1 MNKKA
6 FLIILDGFGISQ
18 EKDNNAVK
26 LAKTPNIDQ
35 LFSKYP
41 NNRLSASGEAV
52 GLPKGVMGNSEVGH
66 LNIGAGRIVYQM
78 ISLIDKK
85 IDTNE
90 FYRNNAIGKAIKN
103 AKDNQSNLHI
113 FGLLSNTGVH
123 SKLKHLK
130 AIIKYCKQ
138 ENLDRVYLHAFMDG
152 RDSSPTSGINFMQEW
167 LSYSKETGIGK
178 TASIMGRYYAMDRDT
193 RWDRIQKAYDAMV
206 YGKGNFASDP
216 IEAIQKSYDKEI
228 TDEFI
233 EPTVLTENNKPVATI
248 KENDS
253 VIFFNFR
260 ADRAREIT
268 RAFKIPE
275 FKEFPVKNFK
285 NLVYVSLTEYDIHF
299 NDFVSVAFHNEKLKN
314 ILGEVVS
321 KNNLKQLRIAETEKY
336 AHVTFFFNGGVEKP
350 FEGEDRILIPSPRIP
365 SYDLQPEM
373 SAYIVTKNLEEQIP
387 TEKYDLIVVNY
398 ANCDMV
404 GHTGNLKA
412 AIQAVEAIDKCVGRV
427 WGLAEK
433 HNYSIVLIADHGNAE
448 KMKEKDGKPFTAHT
462 TNQVPVIISSKNYN
476 SFSVNE
482 GKLADVSPTILKLM
496 NIDIPTEMT
505 GNILIEENK

>member
-6 FLIILDGFGISQ
+6 FLMILDGFGISQ
-18 EKDNNAVK
+18 EKDNNAIQ
-26 LAKTPNIDQ
+26 LAKTPNIDR
-35 LFSKYP
+35 LFRNYP
-41 NNRLSASGEAV
+41 NSRLFASGEAV
-52 GLPKGVMGNSEVGH
+52 GLPAGVMGNSEVGH

-85 IDTNE
+85 IDTEEFFKNE
-90 FYRNNAIGKAIKN
+90 AIGKAIEN
-103 AKDNQSNLHI
+103 AKNNQSNLHI
-113 FGLLSNTGVH
+113 FGLLSDTGVH

-130 AIIKYCKQ
+130 AIVEYCKRK
-138 ENLDRVYLHAFMDG
+138 NFDRVYLHAFMDG
-152 RDSSPTSGINFMQEW
+152 RDSSPTSGINFMKDW
-167 LSYSKETGIGK
+167 LSYSKEIGIGK
-178 TASIMGRYYAMDRDT
+178 IATITGRYYAMDRDT
-193 RWDRIQKAYDAMV
+193 RWDRVQKAYDAIV
-206 YGKGNFASDP
+206 YGKGNLESNP
-216 IEAIQKSYDKEI
+216 IEAIKKSYDNGI

-233 EPTVLTENNKPVATI
+233 EPVVLTENGVPVVTVNN
-248 KENDS
+248 NDS

-268 RAFKIPE
+268 RAFKIPD
-275 FKEFPVKNFK
+275 FNEFPVENFK

-299 NDFVSVAFHNEKLKN
+299 DDFVAVAFHNEKLIN
-314 ILGEVVS
+314 ILGEVIS

-373 SAYIVTKNLEEQIP
+373 SAYIVTENLEKQIP

-404 GHTGNLKA
+404 GHTGNLDA
-412 AIQAVEAIDKCVGRV
+412 AIKAVESIDECVGRV
-427 WGLAEK
+427 WTLAEK
-433 HNYSIVLIADHGNAE
+433 HNYNIVLIADHGNAE
-448 KMKEKDGKPFTAHT
+448 KMKEHDGKPFTAHT
-462 TNQVPVIISSKNYN
+462 TNQVPIIISSKNYK
-476 SFSVNE
+476 SFSVKE

-496 NIDIPTEMT
+496 GIDIPKEMT
-505 GNILIEENK
+505 GKVLVEEI